1 MWYPRA
7 AWVIFVAVVA
17 IPTAL
22 GNISSTSALSALPDC
37 AINCLTISIDNSI
50 CSATNQTCICANE
63 ALQANL
69 TACVAGTCTVKESLT
84 TKNATMTFCSASIRH
99 HSVNY
104 AVVTGVL
111 AVISGLFIIQRF
123 ALKLYSRLDV
133 GPDDWFTLICAF
145 VSIPITVLAI
155 HGLVPNGMGRDIW
168 TLEFAKIYNF
178 GKYFLIMEVI
188 YFAEIALLKIAML
201 FFYLR
206 IFPSK
211 LIRRALWGTIIL
223 NSLFGILFAIITI
236 FQCKPISYS
245 WQLWDG
251 EHQGQCLDINAIAWS
266 NAAISITLDIWMI
279 AIPMV
284 QIHSL
289 HLNWKKKVAV
299 GGMFCVGTFV
309 TVVSILRLHSL
320 VKFGA
325 QSTNPT
331 WEYLD
336 AALWSTI
343 EIHVGIICN
352 CLPSFRLF
360 ILQLFPALQSSSE
373 RYHASYDRGPPRTK
387 TGNRQFAAIRGSN
400 AETAFSRNDSHGDG
414 FKDSAL
420 GHAET
425 DEIQLVRI
433 RDHDNKSARSD
444 HSFQST
450 L

>member
-1 MWYPRA
+1 MKHCKQ
-7 AWVIFVAVVA
+7 
-17 IPTAL
+17 
-22 GNISSTSALSALPDC
+22 TSLL
-37 AINCLTISIDNSI
+37 
-50 CSATNQTCICANE
+50 
-63 ALQANL
+63 ALQGVAPSRNRSVGIL
-69 TACVAGTCTVKESLT
+69 QSGMMLRLIMTTA
-84 TKNATMTFCSASIRH
+84 TKNTTMAFCGASIRH

-133 GPDDWFTLICAF
+133 GPDDLFTLICAF

-168 TLEFAKIYNF
+168 TLDFAKISNF
-178 GKYFLIMEVI
+178 GKYFLIMEVV

-211 LIRRALWGTIIL
+211 LVRRALWGTLIFS
-223 NSLFGILFAIITI
+223 SLFGILFVVITI

-299 GGMFCVGTFV
+299 GGMFCVGTLYLNPPAIRWKQTLTSSQRHCCEYTPTSLFGQV
-309 TVVSILRLHSL
+309 RRTVDESDLGISGCGPL
-320 VKFGA
+320 VNNRD
-325 QSTNPT
+325 TR
-331 WEYLD
+331 WHY
-336 AALWSTI
+336 
-343 EIHVGIICN
+343 
-352 CLPSFRLF
+352 
-360 ILQLFPALQSSSE
+360 LQLLAIFPPIYPSIV
-373 RYHASYDRGPPRTK
+373 PRVAK
-387 TGNRQFAAIRGSN
+387 Q
-400 AETAFSRNDSHGDG
+400 
-414 FKDSAL
+414 
-420 GHAET
+420 
-425 DEIQLVRI
+425 
-433 RDHDNKSARSD
+433 
-444 HSFQST
+444 
-450 L
+450 

>member
-1 MWYPRA
+1 MKHCKQ
-7 AWVIFVAVVA
+7 
-17 IPTAL
+17 
-22 GNISSTSALSALPDC
+22 TSLL
-37 AINCLTISIDNSI
+37 
-50 CSATNQTCICANE
+50 
-63 ALQANL
+63 ALQGLAPLRNL
-69 TACVAGTCTVKESLT
+69 SVCVLQSGMMLKLIISTA

-223 NSLFGILFAIITI
+223 NSLFGILFVIITI

-299 GGMFCVGTFV
+299 GGMFCVGT
-309 TVVSILRLHSL
+309 LYL
-320 VKFGA
+320 
-325 QSTNPT
+325 NP
-331 WEYLD
+331 
-336 AALWSTI
+336 
-343 EIHVGIICN
+343 
-352 CLPSFRLF
+352 
-360 ILQLFPALQSSSE
+360 PA
-373 RYHASYDRGPPRTK
+373 
-387 TGNRQFAAIRGSN
+387 I
-400 AETAFSRNDSHGDG
+400 
-414 FKDSAL
+414 
-420 GHAET
+420 
-425 DEIQLVRI
+425 
-433 RDHDNKSARSD
+433 
-444 HSFQST
+444 
-450 L
+450 